1 MSSSKKIDQYR
12 YFTAGS
18 YLSEVQNPIH
28 TVYVYIVYLFT
39 QGRGGEIEPEGRL
52 EGQQFTKLGRK
63 YQHD

>member
-1 MSSSKKIDQYR
+1 MSLSKKIDQYR

-39 QGRGGEIEPEGRL
+39 QGRGRGEELNQREG
-52 EGQQFTKLGRK
+52 
-63 YQHD
+63 